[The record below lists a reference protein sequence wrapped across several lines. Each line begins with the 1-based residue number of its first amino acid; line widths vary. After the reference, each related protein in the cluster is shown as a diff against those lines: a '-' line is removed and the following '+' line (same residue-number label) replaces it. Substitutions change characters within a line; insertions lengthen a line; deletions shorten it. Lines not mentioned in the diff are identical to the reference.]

1 MAPAIKCLIVLAIVA
16 LLFITELI
24 PLAITAMSGAI
35 ACGLLGF
42 IPAKQ
47 VFSGLSNSTVV
58 LFAGMFVVGAA
69 MFHTGLAQKIGISIV
84 RFSGTSEN
92 SLMFGIMIVGA
103 GLSSVLSNTGTAAC
117 LMPVVL
123 GICAAAKIPA
133 SRQLMPLAYAAGV
146 GGIITLVGTPPNIIV
161 SGALKSFGYEP
172 FSFFEFAWIGIPITV
187 VAIAYMMF
195 IGKYLLPKAEL
206 DADQEIE
213 QEIEATVHDSKKQ
226 IISGLILAVVVI
238 VMALDLKSIS
248 LEMAAIIGALV
259 CVLTGCLT
267 EKQAYAS
274 IDWVTIFL
282 FAGMMP
288 VSAAMDTTGAGAL
301 IADWTVGLMGGSPSP
316 LVVTAILFILSCGL
330 TQFMSNTASAALLCP
345 IGIAIAKQL
354 GADPKAVLM
363 AIAVAASCAFAT
375 PVGTPPNTLVLG
387 PGGYKFMDYVK
398 CGTGLVIVAFIVS
411 LVVIPVVWPFFPAN

>member
-1 MAPAIKCLIVLAIVA
+1 MTPAVKCLIVLAIVA

-47 VFSGLSNSTVV
+47 VFSGLSDSTVV

-226 IISGLILAVVVI
+226 IISGLILAVVIV
-238 VMALDLKSIS
+238 VMALDIKFIS
-248 LEMAAIIGALV
+248 LEMAAVIGALV

-288 VSAAMDTTGAGAL
+288 VSTAMDKTGAGKL
-301 IADWTVGLMGGSPSP
+301 IAEWTVSLMGGSPSP
-316 LVVTAILFILSCGL
+316 LVVTAVLFILSCGL

-345 IGIAIAKQL
+345 IGIAISKNL

-398 CGTGLVIVAFIVS
+398 AGTGLVLVAFVVS
-411 LVVIPVVWPFFPAN
+411 LVVIPMVWPFFPGK

>member
-1 MAPAIKCLIVLAIVA
+1 MSPAVKCLILLAVVA
-16 LLFITELI
+16 LLFVTELI
-24 PLAITAMSGAI
+24 PLAITAMAGAI

-47 VFSGLSNSTVV
+47 VFTGLSNSTVV
-58 LFAGMFVVGAA
+58 LFGGMFVVGAS
-69 MFHTGLAQKIGISIV
+69 MFYTGLAQKIGTQV
-84 RFSGTSEN
+84 VKLCGTSETG
-92 SLMFGIMIVGA
+92 LMFGLMTVGTV
-103 GLSSVLSNTGTAAC
+103 LSSCLSNTGTCAC
-117 LMPVVL
+117 LLPVAL

-133 SRQLMPLAYAAGV
+133 SRQLMPLAFACGW
-146 GGIITLVGTPPNIIV
+146 GGIITMVGTPPNIIAV
-161 SGALKSFGYEP
+161 GAMNAAGLES
-172 FSFFEFAWIGIPITV
+172 FSFFEFAWIGIPV
-187 VAIAYMMF
+187 SVAGMLYMMF
-195 IGKYLLPKAEL
+195 VGKYLLPKAEL

-213 QEIEATVHDSKKQ
+213 QEIEASSDNKTKQ
-226 IISGLILAVVVI
+226 MISGAILTVVI
-238 VMALDLKSIS
+238 LVMAIGVKGVS

-288 VSAAMDTTGAGAL
+288 VSTAIDKTGAGKL

-316 LVVTAILFILSCGL
+316 MIVTAVLFALSCTL

-345 IGIAIAKQL
+345 IGISIAQAL
-354 GADPKAVLM
+354 NADPKAVVM
-363 AIAVAASCAFAT
+363 AITVAASCAFAT

-387 PGGYKFMDYVK
+387 PGGYKFADYVK
-398 CGTGLVIVAFIVS
+398 CGCGLVAVCFVVS
-411 LVVIPVVWPFFPAN
+411 LVVIPIVWPFFP